1 MLACPSRGDS
11 AKAAITNTQFC
22 GGRLLAVSVICS
34 NLKVVEVTVVGN
46 VGIASPG
53 EETGLAVDDVPE
65 SCKKSLI
72 VN

>member
-1 MLACPSRGDS
+1 MV
-11 AKAAITNTQFC
+11 I

-53 EETGLAVDDVPE
+53 DETGLAVDDVPE

>member
-1 MLACPSRGDS
+1 MVIGVKIPS
-11 AKAAITNTQFC
+11 
-22 GGRLLAVSVICS
+22 VSVICAI
-34 NLKVVEVTVVGN
+34 LKVVEVTVVGN

-53 EETGLAVDDVPE
+53 DETGLAVDDVPE